1 MKTFIFFLIFTT
13 LLSSLYARAE
23 GCDNA
28 KLIVQNTKILPK
40 GDLKVN
46 KYKDSKLWFTQESHR
61 QEPDKVNWDTIVTA
75 ENAKGVLIE
84 ILIQGHVREFAVETK
99 WQDKHTLQINVE
111 WGHVLFCSYDVDIE
125 KKTSSLVKK

>member
-1 MKTFIFFLIFTT
+1 MVTSLV
-13 LLSSLYARAE
+13 SSFYALAE

-28 KLIVQNTKILPK
+28 KLIVQNGKSMQK
-40 GDLKVN
+40 NDLKVN
-46 KYKDSKLWFTQESHR
+46 KYKDSKIWFAQESHL
-61 QEPDKVNWDTIVTA
+61 QEPDKVNWDTIVTT

-99 WQDKHTLQINVE
+99 WQDKHTLRINVE

-125 KKTSSLVKK
+125 KKTSSLIKK